1 MLILT
6 RRVGD
11 TVVIGNEVFC
21 TVLEQQ
27 HDGQIK
33 LAFDAPKTIPIHRFE
48 IQTQIMQKIKEGTY
62 TQGMA
67 LNETVIERLTSQ
79 FNRGS
84 HWN

>member
-33 LAFDAPKTIPIHRFE
+33 LAFDAPKDIPIHRFE
-48 IQTQIMQKIKEGTY
+48 IQTQIMKKIKEGAY

-67 LNETVIERLTSQ
+67 FNETVMERLTNQ

>member
-27 HDGQIK
+27 RDGQIK
-33 LAFDAPKTIPIHRFE
+33 LAFDAPKAIPIHRFE

-67 LNETVIERLTSQ
+67 LNETVIERLTNQ
-79 FNRGS
+79 FKRA
-84 HWN
+84 

>member
-11 TVVIGNEVFC
+11 TVVIGKEVFC

-33 LAFDAPKTIPIHRFE
+33 LAFDAPKVIPIHRFE

-62 TQGMA
+62 THDMT

-79 FNRGS
+79 FNRIS

>member
-21 TVLEQQ
+21 TVLEQK

-33 LAFDAPKTIPIHRFE
+33 LAFDAPKSIPIHRFE
-48 IQTQIMQKIKEGTY
+48 IQKQIMQKIKEGAY
-62 TQGMA
+62 THDMT
-67 LNETVIERLTSQ
+67 LNETVIDRLTSQ
-79 FNRGS
+79 FRVS

>member
-27 HDGQIK
+27 HDG
-33 LAFDAPKTIPIHRFE
+33 
-48 IQTQIMQKIKEGTY
+48 
-62 TQGMA
+62 
-67 LNETVIERLTSQ
+67 
-79 FNRGS
+79 
-84 HWN
+84 